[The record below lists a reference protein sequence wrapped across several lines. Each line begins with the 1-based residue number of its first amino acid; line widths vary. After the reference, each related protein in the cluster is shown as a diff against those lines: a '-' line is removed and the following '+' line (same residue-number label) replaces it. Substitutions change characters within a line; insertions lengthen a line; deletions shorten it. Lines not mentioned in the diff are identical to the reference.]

1 MTTSQ
6 LIEEFRKAY
15 LRTMTGPNVEERA
28 ERLAKERVKF

>member
-1 MTTSQ
+1 MTIEQ

-15 LRTMTGPNVEERA
+15 LRTLSGSDAEERA